1 MHFAGIGLLLAIG
14 YSLAWFF
21 VATILC
27 MVSGGRT
34 LSMKIQMAIVLGV
47 LSVIFHA
54 VIYKLMQYV

>member
-21 VATILC
+21 VATFLC
-27 MVSGGRT
+27 MITGGRT
-34 LSMKIQMAIVLGV
+34 LSMKIEMAAVMGV
-47 LSVIFHA
+47 LSVILHA